1 MEGEAVFTNRR
12 GFGMNRVKM
21 RRTQLGIALGASLM
35 LLVAGSAAAVPLT
48 KGPLVQVSGA
58 SPIAACD
65 GDDGNIGGTNFT
77 NSEVEPWLSVDPSD
91 TDVLIGAWQQDRWS
105 NGGSE
110 GLVTASSTDGGTSW
124 AVNATTKSTKCTGGT
139 AGNGGNYERASD
151 PWVAISPN
159 GTAYLMSLSVDSNP
173 GGFDTSPNAMLV
185 MRSTDHGASWEN
197 PVTLIR
203 YESQNV
209 LNDKNSI
216 TADPNDSNFVYAV
229 WDRLISPP
237 SGNTNQR
244 AFENARAFGGDPY
257 LARTTDGGQSW
268 EPARKIFK
276 AGTVAQTIGNLIV
289 VLPDNARFNGEV
301 LDVFTQFRG
310 AKNEHDTRGFNIA
323 AIRSSD
329 RGATW
334 SKREI
339 TISDFQ
345 RGIVVDPDD
354 AAPHRTGDINAEAIV
369 DPTTGAVYVVWQD
382 LRFGPRSSIAFS
394 QSLNGGLTW
403 SSPIRVNQTPA
414 ADPGEP
420 AGNNQA
426 FTPMVQVL
434 KDGTVAVSYYDFRNN
449 TSDGGATTP
458 TDAFVVNC
466 HANCANP
473 ANWDDE
479 TRVTD
484 NSFDSRKAPVA
495 RGFFLGDYEGLG
507 SNAAANVSANQAAVF
522 PFFAMTHGTDP
533 ASIFVRK
540 LEPTNP

>member
-1 MEGEAVFTNRR
+1 MDGVAGSQNKG
-12 GFGMNRVKM
+12 GFGM
-21 RRTQLGIALGASLM
+21 RRKRLLIALAASLM
-35 LLVAGSAAAVPLT
+35 LPVGTGSAAAVPFDSD
-48 KGPLVQVSGA
+48 PLVQVSGA

-65 GDDGNIGGTNFT
+65 GDDGNIGGTNFV
-77 NSEVEPWLSVDPSD
+77 NSEVEPWLSVDPSNAN
-91 TDVLIGAWQQDRWS
+91 VMIGAWQQDRWS

-110 GLVTASSTDGGTSW
+110 GLVTATSTNGGTSW
-124 AVNATTKSTKCTGGT
+124 TVNANTKSTKCSGGT
-139 AGNGGNYERASD
+139 AANGGSYERASD

-159 GTAYLMSLSVDSNP
+159 GTAYLMSLSVDTNP

-185 MRSTDHGASWEN
+185 MRSPNTSHGALWED

-203 YESQNV
+203 DESPNV

-229 WDRLISPP
+229 WDRLLSPP
-237 SGNTNQR
+237 SGNINQR
-244 AFENARAFGGDPY
+244 AFENARAFGGDIY
-257 LARTTDGGQSW
+257 LARTTDGGNSW

-276 AGTVAQTIGNLIV
+276 AGTLAQTIGNLIV
-289 VLPDNARFNGEV
+289 VLPVNATFDGEL
-301 LDVFTQFRG
+301 LDVFTQLRG
-310 AKNEHDTRGFNIA
+310 TKNEHDTRGFNIA
-323 AIRSSD
+323 AIRSGD
-329 RGATW
+329 NGATW
-334 SKREI
+334 SKRETI
-339 TISDFQ
+339 ISDFR

-354 AAPHRTGDINAEAIV
+354 AAPHRTGDINPEAVV
-369 DPTTGAVYVVWQD
+369 DPTSGAVYVVWQD

-394 QSLNGGLTW
+394 ESQDGGLTW

-420 AGNNQA
+420 TGNNQA

-434 KDGTVAVSYYDFRNN
+434 SDGTVAVSYYDFRNN

-458 TDAFVVNC
+458 TDAFVVHC
-466 HANCANP
+466 HNSCANP
-473 ANWDDE
+473 SSWGGE

-484 NSFDSRKAPVA
+484 TSFDSRKAPVA

-507 SNAAANVSANQAAVF
+507 SNGDAVF
-522 PFFAMTHGTDP
+522 PFFAMTHGSDP

-540 LEPTNP
+540 LSHTGP